1 MTEIAALWTVKEL
14 ADYLGY
20 KESTLVSI
28 VTKKPDNLP
37 PKVSGLHLP
46 RWNPDVVREWTI
58 QRSRRLA
65 PEQRRG
71 GRPRKV
77 V

>member
-20 KESTLVSI
+20 AEATVISLCSRA
-28 VTKKPDNLP
+28 PDRLP
-37 PKVSGLHLP
+37 PRISGLHLP
-46 RWNPDVVREWTI
+46 RWSPDVVREWTI

-65 PEQRRG
+65 PEHRRG